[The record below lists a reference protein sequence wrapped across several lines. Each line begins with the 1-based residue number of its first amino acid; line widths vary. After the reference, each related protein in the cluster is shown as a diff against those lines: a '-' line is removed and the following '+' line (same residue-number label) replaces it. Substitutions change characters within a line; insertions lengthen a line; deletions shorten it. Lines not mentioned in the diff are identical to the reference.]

1 MEDRPLATHNIDQ
14 RTSIPLAGF
23 ELSLQATKL
32 PQTYTLDRAA
42 YGIGDCAV
50 VNLEV
55 TVWEGKFDSEMNIA
69 IEQMKAMYV
78 HIS

>member
-1 MEDRPLATHNIDQ
+1 
-14 RTSIPLAGF
+14 
-23 ELSLQATKL
+23 LQATKL